1 MPDLTIR
8 RSPVNL
14 EDNDAAVRTASLLPP
29 KGTLSPLTTLIHNT
43 QAKLALAKQRTTN
56 AQAEPAVRFDG
67 KTAIITGAGAGLGRA
82 YACLDLFLNTPI
94 WTSLLSRSPI
104 KLIPSSS
111 SHFLISTLPCKLLF
125 FQLHLSFLFLIK

>member
-82 YACLDLFLNTPI
+82 YALMYARLGANVVINDVSEKAAGAVVEEISKREDFLCVLDEGHWIL
-94 WTSLLSRSPI
+94 TS
-104 KLIPSSS
+104 
-111 SHFLISTLPCKLLF
+111 
-125 FQLHLSFLFLIK
+125 